1 MKRIGWIGFDM
12 DYTLAIYRR
21 EELDRLVHGLALER
35 LVTVHGYPAE
45 ILEIPFHPGFAIRG
59 LCVDKTTGHLLKLN
73 AHRQIKKAWHGLR
86 PLEQSEID
94 LYWREVLRLDS
105 RRFMR
110 LDTLFDLPEAYI
122 ICAHPG
128 GGWCQH
134 FQTYEAAKKAAEEHR
149 KKGGIHESC
158 RPDSGKCPL
167 H

>member
-1 MKRIGWIGFDM
+1 MKHKIKSIVA
-12 DYTLAIYRR
+12 AIFM
-21 EELDRLVHGLALER
+21 AAI
-35 LVTVHGYPAE
+35 TASPA
-45 ILEIPFHPGFAIRG
+45 IFTNAFA
-59 LCVDKTTGHLLKLN
+59 
-73 AHRQIKKAWHGLR
+73 A
-86 PLEQSEID
+86 
-94 LYWREVLRLDS
+94 
-105 RRFMR
+105 
-110 LDTLFDLPEAYI
+110 DTYKAYI